1 MPEDVILSSSGSFQI
16 KIDGV
21 TDDNEYF
28 YSVEGLSIS
37 YQIRSYLQGGELN
50 SSFTISRA
58 DTQPVIIK
66 RPLSNVKS
74 GFSNW
79 CMKILES
86 GNFTPV
92 SMNIFILDN
101 NDEINNHWIAE
112 QAYPIG
118 LKIGTMDV
126 KNEDPVI
133 METITMMYYNL
144 KRIQ

>member
-1 MPEDVILSSSGSFQI
+1 
-16 KIDGV
+16 
-21 TDDNEYF
+21 
-28 YSVEGLSIS
+28 
-37 YQIRSYLQGGELN
+37 
-50 SSFTISRA
+50 
-58 DTQPVIIK
+58 
-66 RPLSNVKS
+66 
-74 GFSNW
+74 
-79 CMKILES
+79 MKILES

-118 LKIGTMDV
+118 LKVGTMDV